1 MRISSVK
8 TVLWLAVN
16 LHQVFWNA
24 KYCVALVPVF
34 VNCMRSHNRCDET
47 VFDTFFFWHSD
58 AASVLV
64 FRENALWGFKA
75 LNLGSCLSTT
85 VIYQFYIGQFW
96 LLAFYLLCPLHHSPY
111 HHHSL
116 LPPEILC
123 LISYCVVCSPSN
135 DRIGVFGK
143 VLIDGS
149 ACEFNLFSAC
159 SQGLCRA
166 RFVNPT
172 LQTLEAFASCFI
184 NACPHCQARMIHHLI
199 PARFCD
205 IDCFPHYSNMI
216 RTVLSLASKH
226 LCETLWWTPC
236 NNPAVIASLWRRGVV
251 YLQSNFAHRP
261 PHFLNES
268 IYYLAGCI
276 QVLAFVTNL
285 MGQILP
291 GLAM

>member
-16 LHQVFWNA
+16 LHQLFSNA
-24 KYCVALVPVF
+24 KYRVALVPVF
-34 VNCMRSHNRCDET
+34 VNCMRSHSRCDET

-58 AASVLV
+58 AASVLF
-64 FRENALWGFKA
+64 FRENAFWGFKA

-85 VIYQFYIGQFW
+85 VINQFYIGQFW
-96 LLAFYLLCPLHHSPY
+96 LLAFLSLSSPPLSIPSPFPSSSRDTVSNLLLCRLFTITW
-111 HHHSL
+111 L
-116 LPPEILC
+116 
-123 LISYCVVCSPSN
+123 
-135 DRIGVFGK
+135 FGK

-226 LCETLWWTPC
+226 LRETHWWTPC
-236 NNPAVIASLWRRGVV
+236 NNPAVIASLWKRGVV
-251 YLQSNFAHRP
+251 YLQSNFAHCP

-268 IYYLAGCI
+268 IYLAGCI